1 MPEDNVII
9 FDTTLRD
16 GEQAAGAAMTL
27 EEKVEIA
34 KQLERLRVDVIEA
47 GFAASSPGDFQAVQA
62 IAREVR
68 TPTICSLSRCVT
80 EDVDSAAEALKDAA
94 HPRIHV
100 FLSSSDIQILHQLRK
115 NREEVMEMAVA
126 AVERAKRYC
135 DDVEFS
141 PMDATRTQPE
151 YLYQLLEATIAAG
164 ATTVNIPDTVG
175 YAIPEEFARLLVDI
189 QRNVP
194 NISKAVLS
202 VHCHNDLGLSVSN
215 SLAAVKVG
223 ARQVEGCINGI
234 GERAGNASLEEVI
247 MSLSTRKDY
256 FGADIGIDTTQ
267 LYRTSRLVSDI
278 TGFAVQSNKAIVGQ
292 NAFRHA
298 SGIHQDGVLKERT
311 TFEIMDPRSV
321 GIPSNTLVLGKLSG
335 RAGLRAR
342 LEELGYHLTQED
354 LNSVFQEFKDLADK
368 KREVNDRDLEALM
381 SDHRRSEVEIC
392 RLDHVPGL
400 LRRPRHRHGHGSH
413 HRPGRPCPHR
423 RRHGHRPRGR
433 GLRRNQP
440 DTPGSQHPPG
450 VLHWLYHGGHGRP
463 WRGDHQDSAGR
474 QDLHRPGI
482 LHRHHSRQ
490 RQGLRQRPEQAYG
503 DRGHPGVNRSH
514 QIAGAQ
520 ALPCPTVVSLRR
532 GRFANRPLLASMRR
546 RG

>member
-1 MPEDNVII
+1 MPEDKVII

-47 GFAASSPGDFQAVQA
+47 GFAASSPGDFLAVQT

-80 EDVDSAAEALKDAA
+80 ADVDSAAEALKDAA

-100 FLSSSDIQILHQLRK
+100 FLSSSDIQIMHQLRK

-151 YLYQLLEATIAAG
+151 YLYQLLEAAIAAG

-194 NISKAVLS
+194 NIDKAVLS

-234 GERAGNASLEEVI
+234 GERAGNASLEEII

-342 LEELGYHLTQED
+342 LEELGYHLTQEN

-381 SDHRRSEVEIC
+381 SDHRRSEIEIC
-392 RLDHVPGL
+392 KLDHVQVSCGDHEIATATVRIIDPD
-400 LRRPRHRHGHGSH
+400 
-413 HRPGRPCPHR
+413 GRVLTDAGTGAGPVDAVCVAINRILQVPNTLQEFSVGAITEGTDALGEVTIR
-423 RRHGHRPRGR
+423 IARDGKVYTGR
-433 GLRRNQP
+433 GSSTDIIVASAKAYVNALNKLMAIEGIP
-440 DTPGSQHPPG
+440 DS
-450 VLHWLYHGGHGRP
+450 
-463 WRGDHQDSAGR
+463 
-474 QDLHRPGI
+474 
-482 LHRHHSRQ
+482 
-490 RQGLRQRPEQAYG
+490 
-503 DRGHPGVNRSH
+503 
-514 QIAGAQ
+514 IAAI
-520 ALPCPTVVSLRR
+520 R
-532 GRFANRPLLASMRR
+532 
-546 RG
+546 